1 MEPVKGFDATW
12 LYLETDKTPMHVG
25 ALQLFDLPRHLH
37 AKGAFFDA
45 VKAQISA
52 RLPLVPT
59 YRRRLSHT
67 PLQMDHPVWIADK
80 HFDIL
85 NHIVGHDVS
94 KGNRRG
100 TLSDALSIAI
110 DDHARPLAQ
119 DRPLWAVH
127 VIEGLGTAKAPKAA
141 VYLKFHQAM
150 TDGVAD
156 QSYAR
161 IMCDLNPS
169 PHLASIDSDDWEG
182 EEEPGFL
189 NSVVRVADNMRA
201 EAARA
206 ALAMP
211 SIARAALRVG
221 RAALTRTEQFA
232 ILSGPQS
239 PFNQP
244 ISDQRTASLLDLSF
258 ERVRTLAQAAN
269 VTVTDIVLAAS
280 GGAVRSYLSEA
291 GTLPDEGMT
300 ALVPYSTRASE
311 EGPVEDRVS
320 VITAPLATH
329 VADAKN
335 RLLLIAAATDTA
347 RTDLVGE
354 EGAPFDHY
362 AILGA
367 PAVLRGLVGAYG
379 KLELAGRHRP
389 IMGNM
394 IVSNI
399 VGVSMPLYMAGAK
412 MVGNWPLSMLLP
424 GQGVTIAAQS
434 YEDRLF
440 VSVLGCA
447 ETLPDPEQ
455 LARSFD
461 EELSKLEAIYGLDQI
476 VDEDEVSAA
485 QHITTSAGQVA

>member
-25 ALQLFDLPRHLH
+25 ALQLFDLPRHLQ

-45 VKAQISA
+45 VKAQITA
-52 RLPLVPT
+52 RLPLVPA

-80 HFDIL
+80 NFDIL
-85 NHIVGHDVS
+85 NHVFGHDVANA
-94 KGNRRG
+94 NRRG

-110 DDHARPLAQ
+110 DDHAHPLPQ
-119 DRPLWAVH
+119 SRPLWAVH

-169 PHLASIDSDDWEG
+169 PHLASVDSDHWEG

-206 ALAMP
+206 ALSMP

-232 ILSGPQS
+232 TLSGPQS

-244 ISDQRTASLLDLSF
+244 ISDSRTASLLDLSF
-258 ERVRTLAQAAN
+258 ERVRNLAQSAD
-269 VTVTDIVLAAS
+269 VTVTDIVLAAT
-280 GGAVRSYLSEA
+280 GGAVRDYLLAA

-300 ALVPYSTRASE
+300 ALVPYSTRATE

-320 VITAPLATH
+320 VITAPMGTDI
-329 VADAKN
+329 ADADA
-335 RLLLIAAATDTA
+335 RLRAIAEATDTG
-347 RTDLVGE
+347 RSDLVGE

-367 PAVLRGLVGAYG
+367 PAILRGLVGAYG

-394 IVSNI
+394 TVSNI
-399 VGVSMPLYMAGAK
+399 AGVSMPLYMAGAK

-424 GQGVTIAAQS
+424 GQGVTVAAQS
-434 YEDRLF
+434 YEDRMF
-440 VSVLGCA
+440 VSVLACA
-447 ETLPDPEQ
+447 ETMPDPEQ
-455 LARSFD
+455 LARGF
-461 EELSKLEAIYGLDQI
+461 ERALVALEALYGLDQVI
-476 VDEDEVSAA
+476 DPADDQA
-485 QHITTSAGQVA
+485 ITCSAGQVA

>member
-12 LYLETDKTPMHVG
+12 LYLETDQTPMHVG
-25 ALQLFDLPRHLH
+25 ALQLFDLPPHLH
-37 AKGAFFDA
+37 TKGAFFDA

-52 RLPLVPT
+52 RLPLVPA
-59 YRRRLSHT
+59 YRRRISHT
-67 PLQMDHPVWIADK
+67 PLHMDHPVWIADK
-80 HFDIL
+80 NFDIL
-85 NHIVGHDVS
+85 NHIVGHDVAR
-94 KGNRRG
+94 GQQRG
-100 TLSDALSIAI
+100 TLSDALSIAV
-110 DDHARPLAQ
+110 DDHAKPLPQ
-119 DRPLWAVH
+119 NRPLWAVH
-127 VIEGLGTAKAPKAA
+127 VIEGLGTAAQPMAA

-189 NSVVRVADNMRA
+189 SSVVRVADNMRA

-206 ALAMP
+206 AFAMP
-211 SIARAALRVG
+211 SIARAALRLG
-221 RAALTRTEQFA
+221 RAAMTRTEQFA
-232 ILSGPQS
+232 TLSGPQS

-244 ISDQRTASLLDLSF
+244 VSDTRTASLLDLPF
-258 ERVRTLAQAAN
+258 DRVRTLAQASG

-280 GGAVRSYLSEA
+280 GGAVRTLLA
-291 GTLPDEGMT
+291 ADGTLPDEGMT

-311 EGPVEDRVS
+311 TGPVEDRVS
-320 VITAPLATH
+320 VITAPLGT
-329 VADAKN
+329 D
-335 RLLLIAAATDTA
+335 IDDAATRLRMIA
-347 RTDLVGE
+347 RATEDARLELVGE

-399 VGVSMPLYMAGAK
+399 VGVSMPLYMAGAR

-440 VSVLGCA
+440 VSVLACA
-447 ETLPDPEQ
+447 QILADPEQ
-455 LARSFD
+455 LAIGFD
-461 EELSKLEAIYGLDQI
+461 EALADLESLYGLDRN
-476 VDEDEVSAA
+476 VDEDMDQTITCKAGEVA
-485 QHITTSAGQVA
+485 